1 MTKEKIYNKKFELI
15 NKNIKMIK
23 AEELKIKVKI
33 KAHEN
38 NLEPQDIMQMY
49 FFERLLYRI
58 SISEYK
64 YNFILKG
71 GLLLSAIFG
80 DDRRTTQDMDTMIKG
95 IPLDTREI
103 EKVIN
108 EIINIDCEDGIS
120 YSLKKST
127 EIRLNDKYGGIRVN
141 LIGYKEHL
149 QVPLSIDITVGDP
162 ITPRELEYRYKCMF
176 DDTYISIMAFNI
188 ETIIAEKFETFISNN
203 IMNTRTKDFY
213 DLYILLTKYYDKID
227 KNVLVKAIKKT
238 FERRETDFDIDKI
251 IYNFNKIKESNKLK
265 LNFNNY
271 KSRKYYVSN
280 INYDEIM
287 SAINLVIE
295 LLQKELSVI

>member
-1 MTKEKIYNKKFELI
+1 
-15 NKNIKMIK
+15 MIDAK
-23 AEELKIKVKI
+23 DLKIKVKT

-58 SISEYK
+58 SISAYK

-95 IPLDTREI
+95 IPLDASEI
-103 EKVIN
+103 EKV
-108 EIINIDCEDGIS
+108 IINIDCEDGIS
-120 YSLKKST
+120 YSLKKSSK
-127 EIRLNDKYGGIRVN
+127 IRLNDKYGGIRVN
-141 LIGYKEHL
+141 LLGYKEHL

-176 DDTYISIMAFNI
+176 DDSYINIMAFNM
-188 ETIIAEKFETFISNN
+188 ETIIAEKFETFISDN

-213 DLYILLTKYYDKID
+213 DLYILLTRYYDKID
-227 KNVLVKAIKKT
+227 KEVLVKAIKNT

-251 IYNFNKIKESNKLK
+251 IYNFSKIKESDKLRLIFK
-265 LNFNNY
+265 NY
-271 KSRKYYVSN
+271 KNKKSYASN
-280 INYDEIM
+280 MDYDEIM
-287 SAINLVIE
+287 NAINLVIE
-295 LLQKELSVI
+295 LLTKELVTI